1 MNRITRN
8 LLLLILI
15 GLGMASCSFGPPPG
29 ISVVRPFKAGQYLGT
44 WYEIARLDH
53 RFERGLTDIRAIYRQ
68 QKDGSLEVI
77 NRGFDREAGAWHEAV
92 GRAKWVG
99 ASDEGALKV
108 SFFGPFYGAYNVVAL
123 DQDHYRWSL
132 VMGPD
137 PSYFWILAREKRLD
151 PALKK
156 ELIRKASGFGIA
168 TDQLI
173 WTPQD
178 RKDD

>member
-1 MNRITRN
+1 MLRARVFV
-8 LLLLILI
+8 LSLILTLS
-15 GLGMASCSFGPPPG
+15 GCAYGPPQG
-29 ISVVRPFKAGQYLGT
+29 ISVIRPFEADRYLGK

-53 RFERGLTDIRAIYRQ
+53 RFERGLTDIQAIYSL
-68 QKDGSLEVI
+68 KPDGSLKVI
-77 NRGFDREAGAWHEAV
+77 NRGYDPEEGEWHEAV

-99 ASDEGALKV
+99 SSKEGSLKV

-123 DQDHYRWSL
+123 DQKAYQWSL

-137 PSYFWILAREKRLD
+137 RSYFWILAREKHLD
-151 PALKK
+151 ESLRQQLILKARAL
-156 ELIRKASGFGIA
+156 GIP

-173 WTPQD
+173 WTPQS